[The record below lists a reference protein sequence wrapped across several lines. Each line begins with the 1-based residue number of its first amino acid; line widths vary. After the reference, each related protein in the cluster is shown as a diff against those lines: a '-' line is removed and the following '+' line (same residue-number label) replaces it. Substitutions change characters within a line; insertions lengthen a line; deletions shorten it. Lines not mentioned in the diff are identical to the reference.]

1 MKPALF
7 LALALFG
14 LSLAAC
20 EKKETPPPA
29 ASAASPTSPT
39 SPAATTVAAAT
50 AEDRDEMPVEED
62 FEDEAEQKITAQN
75 AEAELDKLEK
85 EISE

>member
-1 MKPALF
+1 MKPALI
-7 LALALFG
+7 LALTFLG

-20 EKKETPPPA
+20 DKKEAPAPA
-29 ASAASPTSPT
+29 AAPAGT
-39 SPAATTVAAAT
+39 AATPTTAAEAT
-50 AEDRDEMPVEED
+50 AEARDEMPVEED
-62 FEDEAEQKITAQN
+62 FEDEAEQKITAEN